1 MEMEME
7 FTHKS
12 CRDFVEILASK
23 EPVPGGGG
31 ASALVGALS
40 AALGNMVGNLTVGK
54 KKYAAVEAEI
64 AEAQRRCT
72 KLQSLFCDLLEDDA
86 RSFAPLAQ
94 AYKLPRSS
102 EEEKAHRAEVMEVA
116 LRQACRVPLQIM
128 EACTETIDLM
138 EIFAKKGSRLAVSDA
153 GVGAVLGGAA
163 LEGAALNVFINTKT
177 MQDRALA
184 QSLNDKAQSYLQ
196 NYLPKARRVY
206 QEVLAQLLPEAN

>member
-54 KKYAAVEAEI
+54 KKYADVEAEI
-64 AEAQRRCT
+64 IEAQKQCT
-72 KLQSLFCDLLEDDA
+72 KLQNLFCDLLEDDA
-86 RSFAPLAQ
+86 RSFAPLAE
-94 AYKLPRSS
+94 AYKLPRTS
-102 EEEKAHRAEVMEVA
+102 EEEKAHRAEVIEAA
-116 LRQACRVPLQIM
+116 LREACKVPLQIM
-128 EACTETIDLM
+128 ETCAETIDLM
-138 EIFAKKGSRLAVSDA
+138 EIFANKGSRIAVSDA
-153 GVGAVLGGAA
+153 GVGAALGGAA